1 MRTYCAVLS
10 GMTAVLILVQPLK
23 AQVSIDLSKIT
34 CEQFILFKVMDP
46 EKIAYWLSGY
56 YNAKRDNTVIDPQV
70 FTEIFDRTKD
80 YCRSN
85 FKLTVMQAVER
96 LPETRNR

>member
-1 MRTYCAVLS
+1 
-10 GMTAVLILVQPLK
+10 MTAIHVFVQPLQ
-23 AQVSIDLSKIT
+23 AQVTIDVSKIT
-34 CEQFILFKVMDP
+34 CEQFILFKIMDP

-70 FTEIFDRTKD
+70 FTEIFDRMKD

-85 FKLTVMQAVER
+85 LKLTVMQAVEK
-96 LPETRNR
+96 LPETTKR